1 MEHLSNFLFVSQL
14 VLFTLFVA
22 NIAKLILSLI
32 IKEN

>member
-1 MEHLSNFLFVSQL
+1 MTTLSTFLLVAQL

-22 NIAKLILSLI
+22 NIAKLIISLT

>member
-1 MEHLSNFLFVSQL
+1 MEHLSNFLFVAQMA
-14 VLFTLFVA
+14 LFTLFVA